1 MPYGSQKD
9 RVKLTQ
15 LLHRCVRQSL
25 TGSEVA
31 LRSEIILLQCVT
43 ESGPGSSCF
52 QDFETLPHHFSCGHI
67 QIAGGYDEIRIHVPA
82 EDPGLPAEHDLLL
95 LTHAPILACHP
106 LLPPPISCGVAMCPA
121 TALAAAT

>member
-52 QDFETLPHHFSCGHI
+52 QDCETLPHHFRSGPVSRDGRQLVAH
-67 QIAGGYDEIRIHVPA
+67 QSSMSHVSRNYLDFCMSASSNQGALRQPPTPA
-82 EDPGLPAEHDLLL
+82 
-95 LTHAPILACHP
+95 
-106 LLPPPISCGVAMCPA
+106 
-121 TALAAAT
+121 

>member
-52 QDFETLPHHFSCGHI
+52 QDFETLPHHSRSGPVSRDGRQLVAH
-67 QIAGGYDEIRIHVPA
+67 QSSMSHVSRNYL
-82 EDPGLPAEHDLLL
+82 DFCMSRFKSVSYTHLTLP
-95 LTHAPILACHP
+95 TIY
-106 LLPPPISCGVAMCPA
+106 SV
-121 TALAAAT
+121 